1 MILQERVTRIL
12 KQPKQEWPVIEAE
25 PTDIATVY
33 KSYVIPLAAIPAVC
47 LFIGYVVFGMPFLG
61 RNFGFALRA
70 AAFQYISTLVNVFLC
85 AFIISKLA
93 PTFAS
98 RDDQTQAVKLVA
110 YASTPVWIAGVLYLV
125 PLLALFI
132 IFAALYAI
140 YLFYL
145 GLPVLMKTPADK
157 VVPYIL
163 VSLVVIIVIYIVVG
177 MIMGLAGGASSMISR
192 GTL

>member
-1 MILQERVTRIL
+1 MTLQERVTRIL

-61 RNFGFALRA
+61 RNVGFALRA
-70 AAFQYISTLVNVFLC
+70 AVFQYISTLVNVFLC